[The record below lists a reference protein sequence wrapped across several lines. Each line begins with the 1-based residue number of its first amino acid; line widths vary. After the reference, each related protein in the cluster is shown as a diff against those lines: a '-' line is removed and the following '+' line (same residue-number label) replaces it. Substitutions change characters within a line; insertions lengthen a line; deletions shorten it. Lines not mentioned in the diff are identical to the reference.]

1 MTVKTYERIGD
12 LIRNIK
18 RSKSVINHNMELID
32 RDFEELNKLLEKNNQ
47 PKINLEDIKPMDR
60 YGWDEN
66 EF

>member
-12 LIRNIK
+12 LIHSIK
-18 RSKSVINHNMELID
+18 RSKSVINRNMELID

-60 YGWDEN
+60 YGCEDE
-66 EF
+66 F

>member
-12 LIRNIK
+12 LIHNIK
-18 RSKSVINHNMELID
+18 RGKSVINRNMELID

-60 YGWDEN
+60 YGCEDE
-66 EF
+66 F